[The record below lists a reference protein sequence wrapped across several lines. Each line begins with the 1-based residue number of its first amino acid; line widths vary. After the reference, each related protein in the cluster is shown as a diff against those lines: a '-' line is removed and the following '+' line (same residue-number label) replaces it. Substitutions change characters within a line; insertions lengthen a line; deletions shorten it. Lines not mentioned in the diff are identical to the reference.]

1 MKPKTTIL
9 MVLAIGCGL
18 AAAFMTNKLIAER
31 NKENREE
38 DKVTVLV
45 AKKKIPA
52 MTYIKTP
59 ADFFEAQERPKG
71 DLPRGFLT
79 SLDDKDLKDGFRV
92 TKPYSE
98 NTVLTRDDVFTKE
111 MEGLAT
117 KVPPGMRA
125 VAVRVTAEVIV
136 GGFILPGSRVDVLW
150 TYRTTNSHVGA
161 LTILQNQLVLA
172 VDTTAARNP
181 ESPQT
186 ILGAT
191 VTLAVK
197 PEDAQKLSLAAVNGE
212 LKLSLRHVSD
222 DKQLQLP
229 GTNPEDLARGS
240 GSDEGKKGDGTD
252 DTASSAPPVVPPLPP
267 LSAPPPATSPMNPM
281 TPVVTTKP
289 VEPEPP
295 QVKTRVHILR
305 IEDGP
310 HTQTHRF
317 PFDESTK
324 SFEGAVNKSDFET
337 VSPIIKPAPKPEG
350 GPEAENKPQSRPS
363 K

>member
-1 MKPKTTIL
+1 MKPRTTIL

-31 NKENREE
+31 NKESPDVE
-38 DKVTVLV
+38 KVTVLV

-59 ADFFEAQERPKG
+59 ADFFEMQEKSKN
-71 DLPRGFLT
+71 DVPRNVLNT
-79 SLDDKDLKDGFRV
+79 LDDKDLKDGFRV
-92 TKPYSE
+92 SKPFSE
-98 NTVLTRDDVFTKE
+98 GGFLTRDDLISKE
-111 MEGLAT
+111 MEGLAV

-212 LKLSLRHVSD
+212 LKLSLRNVAD

-240 GSDEGKKGDGTD
+240 GSDEAKKGDGTD
-252 DTASSAPPVVPPLPP
+252 ESTGSAPPVVPPLPA
-267 LSAPPPATSPMNPM
+267 LPPSPMTPTTPTPM
-281 TPVVTTKP
+281 TPVVAKP
-289 VEPEPP
+289 VDPEPLR
-295 QVKTRVHILR
+295 QKKVHILR

-317 PFDESTK
+317 PFDEETK

-337 VSPIIKPAPKPEG
+337 VSPTIKPAPKSEAPPAEAPESG
-350 GPEAENKPQSRPS
+350 KT